1 MPTTLYLAMAIR
13 NKLIGR
19 FVQVRSAQSLLTI
32 THELKRALLLY
43 DFQAIGEGYRER
55 TKVCLRARC
64 L

>member
-1 MPTTLYLAMAIR
+1 MAIR